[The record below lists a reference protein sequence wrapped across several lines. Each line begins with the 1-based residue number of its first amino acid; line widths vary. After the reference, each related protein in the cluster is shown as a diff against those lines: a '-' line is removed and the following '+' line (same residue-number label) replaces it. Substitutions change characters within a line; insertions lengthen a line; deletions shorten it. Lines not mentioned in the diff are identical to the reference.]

1 MTTGE
6 LIRKYR
12 KEAGLTQKELGARS
26 GIAEPT
32 IRKYESNRLKP
43 KIETIRKIAN
53 ALGVS
58 SSQLYPGEAPGQYF
72 HTLPKNDQDVI
83 LQAVGNNVLYA
94 EIAAAYLALSPDQQ
108 AVIRRLIDGFVEQ
121 VEGSTGQPADN
132 EQNK

>member
-12 KEAGLTQKELGARS
+12 KEAGLTQKELGSRS

-58 SSQLYPGEAPGQYF
+58 AIQLNPDEALAQYF
-72 HTLPKNDQDVI
+72 DNLSEEDQREI
-83 LQAVGNNVLYA
+83 LSGVGGNRFYA
-94 EIAAAYLALSPDQQ
+94 EIAAAYMSLPPDKQEMVRRIADDALEDME
-108 AVIRRLIDGFVEQ
+108 R
-121 VEGSTGQPADN
+121 
-132 EQNK
+132 NKIGHYGDD